1 MVPQSNLAEQHVQGS
16 DNNRSVEDKAAS
28 RLARQERRRARSKE
42 EILEAARKV
51 LLRSGVAAMT
61 LEAVASE
68 AGISKTGLYY
78 YFSSKDVLVFE
89 LVFSTLEGHA
99 QAVQAAVCNAESGGE
114 ALGAIVRETVQAYA
128 AQMDDFRLAFMFG
141 QVAGT
146 AGVQWSQEQFAR
158 IRPLNAMI
166 FSRAAD
172 LIEKGQTGGGKIEPR
187 LLGFLAY
194 LSALGLLTM
203 KGMVEAQGD
212 PLIYSDEKLIDGFS
226 KLFSAMD
233 GK

>member
-1 MVPQSNLAEQHVQGS
+1 
-16 DNNRSVEDKAAS
+16 
-28 RLARQERRRARSKE
+28 
-42 EILEAARKV
+42 
-51 LLRSGVAAMT
+51 MT

-99 QAVQAAVCNAESGGE
+99 QAVQAAVANAETGGE
-114 ALGAIVRETVQAYA
+114 ALGAIVRETVHAFT

-141 QVAGT
+141 QVAGS
-146 AGVQWSQEQFAR
+146 AGIQWSAEQFAR

-166 FSRAAD
+166 FSGAVA
-172 LIEKGQTGGGKIEPR
+172 LIEKGQAVGGKIEPR
-187 LLGFLAY
+187 LLAFLAY
-194 LSALGLLTM
+194 LSAIGLLTM

-212 PLIYSDEKLIDGFS
+212 PLVYSDENLINGFT
-226 KLFSAMD
+226 KLFAAVD
-233 GK
+233 GS

>member
-1 MVPQSNLAEQHVQGS
+1 MPSSEHS
-16 DNNRSVEDKAAS
+16 RIVEDKAAS
-28 RLARQERRRARSKE
+28 RLARQQRRRDRSRE
-42 EILEAARKV
+42 EILDAARKV

-99 QAVQAAVCNAESGGE
+99 QAVQAGVAEAKSGGE

-128 AQMDDFRLAFMFG
+128 MRMDDFRLAFMFG
-141 QVAGT
+141 QVAGS
-146 AGVQWSQEQFAR
+146 AGIRWSAEQFAR

-166 FSRAAD
+166 FSGAAT
-172 LIEKGQTGGGKIEPR
+172 LVEKEHAIGGKIEPR
-187 LLGFLAY
+187 LLAFLAY

-212 PLIYSDEKLIDGFS
+212 PLIYSDERLIDGFTQ
-226 KLFSAMD
+226 LFAAID
-233 GK
+233 GS

>member
-1 MVPQSNLAEQHVQGS
+1 MLSSSHRPEPLVPSSENS
-16 DNNRSVEDKAAS
+16 RTVEDKAAS
-28 RLARQERRRARSKE
+28 RLARQQRRRERSRE
-42 EILEAARKV
+42 EILDAARKV

-99 QAVQAAVCNAESGGE
+99 QAVQTAVAKAENGGE
-114 ALGAIVRETVQAYA
+114 ALGAIVRETVHAYA

-141 QVAGT
+141 QVAGS
-146 AGVQWSQEQFAR
+146 ASVQWSPEQFAR
-158 IRPLNAMI
+158 IRPLNQMI
-166 FSRAAD
+166 FSGTAA
-172 LIEKGQTGGGKIEPR
+172 LVEKGQVGDGEIEPR
-187 LLGFLAY
+187 LLAFLAY

-212 PLIYSDEKLIDGFS
+212 PLIYSDETLIDGFTQ
-226 KLFSAMD
+226 LFAAVD
-233 GK
+233 GS